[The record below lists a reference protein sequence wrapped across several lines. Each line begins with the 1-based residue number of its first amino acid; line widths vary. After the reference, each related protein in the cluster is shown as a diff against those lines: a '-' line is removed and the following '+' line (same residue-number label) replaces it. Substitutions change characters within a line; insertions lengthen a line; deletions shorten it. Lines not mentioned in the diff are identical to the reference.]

1 MWRQDG
7 LGVQEEA
14 LRKDRQEAGVAVGR
28 RVELLTEVGLS
39 LTQVV
44 AQVFLLIQF
53 CQRSSAMLCG
63 NSPGAS
69 TASSPPTAHL
79 RTSHC
84 P

>member
-1 MWRQDG
+1 MGAGWA
-7 LGVQEEA
+7 GVQEEA

-53 CQRSSAMLCG
+53 CQHSSVMLYG